1 MNEEKVMPG
10 EREKQEIDE
19 RFREIYRY
27 AQSVHP
33 LPDKYINN
41 TEIKTYGNLI
51 DAFSKLRKKD
61 FSKED
66 FNVTVRQIKRA
77 HYQEY
82 RNFIFYTEAVMTE
95 QKRYKLLSQAV
106 AGLIKCFGKMSNYE
120 RIDNLL
126 KILGFVFTSQD
137 EKVLREELAKS
148 KDKPKKASKAKE
160 TKAKKTGFDFEKVA
174 KEYFKDEYIL
184 SLLSQWYE
192 NRRAKKNIVNTEN
205 AIRQNLKRV
214 ADFADKSGLT
224 IEKYLEEVVRLGWAA
239 FYPVDSNEA
248 KPKTVNKQSVFGSD
262 ASYDI
267 SEFEKNIAGLK
278 YLDEESEKK

>member
-27 AQSVHP
+27 ARIGNPVP
-33 LPDKYINN
+33 EKYINN
-41 TEIKTYGNLI
+41 TEIRTHGNLADTFARLRRKEI
-51 DAFSKLRKKD
+51 DKEAFD
-61 FSKED
+61 
-66 FNVTVRQIKRA
+66 VIVRQIKKA

-82 RNFIFYTEAVMTE
+82 RDFDFYTKAVQKE
-95 QKRYKLLSQAV
+95 QKRYMLLSQAV
-106 AGLIKCFGKMSNYE
+106 AGLIKCFGNMSNDE

-126 KILGFVFTSQD
+126 KILGFVFTPQD

-267 SEFEKNIAGLK
+267 GEFEKNIVGMK
-278 YLDEESEKK
+278 YLDEK

>member
-1 MNEEKVMPG
+1 MSEEKVMPG
-10 EREKQEIDE
+10 EKEKQEIDE

-27 AQSVHP
+27 AKVAHP
-33 LPDKYINN
+33 LPEKYINN
-41 TEIKTYGNLI
+41 TEIRTHGNLADTFARLRRKEI
-51 DAFSKLRKKD
+51 DKEAFD
-61 FSKED
+61 
-66 FNVTVRQIKRA
+66 VIIRQIKRA

-82 RNFIFYTEAVMTE
+82 RDFVFYKKAIEAE

-106 AGLIKCFGKMSNYE
+106 AGLIKSFARLTDYE

-126 KILGFVFTSQD
+126 KIVGFVFTPQA
-137 EKVLREELAKS
+137 EKVLREEFAKS
-148 KDKPKKASKAKE
+148 KDKPKRASKTTE
-160 TKAKKTGFDFEKVA
+160 TKPKKTGFDFEKVA
-174 KEYFKDEYIL
+174 KEFFKDEHIL

-214 ADFADKSGLT
+214 SDFAEKSGLT

-248 KPKTVNKQSVFGSD
+248 KPKAANKQGVFGSE
-262 ASYDI
+262 ASYDLL
-267 SEFEKNIAGLK
+267 EFEKNIVGLK
-278 YLDEESEKK
+278 YLGEE

>member
-27 AQSVHP
+27 AKSVYP

-41 TEIKTYGNLI
+41 TEIRTHGNLADTFARLRRKEI
-51 DAFSKLRKKD
+51 DKEAFD
-61 FSKED
+61 
-66 FNVTVRQIKRA
+66 VIVRQIKKA
-77 HYQEY
+77 HYREY
-82 RNFIFYTEAVMTE
+82 RDFVFYKKAIEAE
-95 QKRYKLLSQAV
+95 QKRYKLLSQTV
-106 AGLIKCFGKMSNYE
+106 AGLIKCFGNMSNNE

-126 KILGFVFTSQD
+126 KILGFVFTPVE
-137 EKVLREELAKS
+137 EKVLREKLAKS
-148 KDKPKKASKAKE
+148 KDKPKKTSKTKE
-160 TKAKKTGFDFEKVA
+160 TKEKKMGFDFEKVA

-214 ADFADKSGLT
+214 ADFSDKSGLT
-224 IEKYLEEVVRLGWAA
+224 IEKYLEEVIRLGWAA

-248 KPKTVNKQSVFGSD
+248 KPKAANKQSVFGSD
-262 ASYDI
+262 ASYNLEAFD
-267 SEFEKNIAGLK
+267 KNIVGMR
-278 YLDEESEKK
+278 YLDEE